1 MWVQRKTLLQL
12 LNGWI
17 QRPTDEL
24 CYLCD
29 LDVEIWNLKP
39 SMLLESKLK
48 EHADEPARLKHECIL
63 FDLFAQEHFSGTKLL

>member
-1 MWVQRKTLLQL
+1 MLLQL

-39 SMLLESKLK
+39 PILIENKLK
-48 EHADEPARLKHECIL
+48 EYIDEPVCLKHERIL
-63 FDLFAQEHFSGTKLL
+63 FDLFAQEHFSGIKLL